1 MSGLRKSSRI
11 RKPITTIDQNL
22 DDEEDEQV
30 FVTPKSKKTTQ
41 TIASTK
47 RSSTDDYDEQ
57 ETIIPKKRQK
67 KKSSSSSSSTTTTKT
82 SPYFNKK
89 STTKKTTTKSKD
101 KKKIEKTNNQSI
113 DENATLSND
122 TTNLTTTTTT
132 TPNDE
137 NNTDSDDDDDD
148 DDDAWENVHSKPN
161 EEVTIQKLLKERE
174 ENQSNKI
181 NDEVEVNLTSEE
193 VAATQSK
200 RKKNLNSKEHQLE
213 LYLKRVLKK
222 NFLQKHKHHIVCNLG
237 HGFHLIKTYINN
249 QELNSLMFSLF
260 DESIT
265 KTLIYNSKTTN
276 MNDIHRLVKYFNEI
290 FILIDKPS
298 NDIQENQPITMKKL
312 HQAMSEHLTN
322 TLSPI
327 RVILFAIY
335 VRLLQYECRLVF
347 AADLPPIRPR
357 QEKDEKFHI
366 PHGSLIKNIKKRKS
380 TISDDDNSNSNSNE
394 DTSRLHSHDHSSDL
408 SRIVSS
414 NSSEIVKNNQ
424 AISPP
429 TTTTTNSKQLKS
441 KIKTRSLMPR
451 YYWIE
456 LFIETI
462 DDGYI
467 PIDIFTSKINSIKDF
482 EVNIK
487 FPMLYVWAFDTDLS
501 SLYAKDVTKRYSQ
514 KWLTTPYR
522 TSHIEHKTNG
532 DSKWYEK
539 LMKKYQP
546 KDKRKSTYSQVENK
560 QIENQLAQQPIPQS
574 KAELNG
580 HPLYVLKSKLLKFEG
595 IYPNDTPP
603 IGWFKE
609 EPIYSR
615 DNIHILR
622 SKQTW
627 LKEARQVNQGE
638 EPYKI
643 VDGRIKNIDR
653 KMGVTIR
660 PELELF
666 GEWQTSEY
674 IPPVAKDGIVPCNE
688 YGNVDLFK
696 PEMLPH
702 GCVHIVEPNAARLSK
717 KLGINYAEAITGF
730 DAHGGGSHPV
740 MEGIVICKEYEQ
752 TLRDAIEQQKQIT
765 IEKEIKKKEERIYKN
780 WRKLIRGLIIKQN
793 LAKKYADDDI
803 DGTEMATDAKYQWP
817 VLPKEDH
824 DNNED
829 FM

>member
-22 DDEEDEQV
+22 EDEEDEQV
-30 FVTPKSKKTTQ
+30 FITPKSKKITQ
-41 TIASTK
+41 SIASTK

-67 KKSSSSSSSTTTTKT
+67 KKSSTTTTKT

-89 STTKKTTTKSKD
+89 PTGKKSTAKSKG
-101 KKKIEKTNNQSI
+101 KNKTEKPNNQSI
-113 DENATLSND
+113 DENATLSNN
-122 TTNLTTTTTT
+122 TTNLTTKPTTIS
-132 TPNDE
+132 DE
-137 NNTDSDDDDDD
+137 NDTDSDDDDD

-161 EEVTIQKLLKERE
+161 EEVAIQKLLKERE
-174 ENQSNKI
+174 EKQSIKI
-181 NDEVEVNLTSEE
+181 DDEVEVNLTSDE
-193 VAATQSK
+193 VAATQGK

-213 LYLKRVLKK
+213 LQLKRVLKK

-249 QELNSLMFSLF
+249 QELRSLMFSLL

-276 MNDIHRLVKYFNEI
+276 MNDIHRLVKYFNDI

-298 NDIQENQPITMKKL
+298 NDIQENQPITMEKL
-312 HQAMSEHLTN
+312 RQAMSVHLTN
-322 TLSPI
+322 TLSSI

-347 AADLPPIRPR
+347 SADLPPIRPR

-366 PHGSLIKNIKKRKS
+366 PHGSLTKNIKKKQPTLS
-380 TISDDDNSNSNSNE
+380 DDDDDNSNSTINE

-408 SRIVSS
+408 SRVISS
-414 NSSEIVKNNQ
+414 NSSEIVKNDQ
-424 AISPP
+424 AISPES
-429 TTTTTNSKQLKS
+429 TTTDSKQLKS
-441 KIKTRSLMPR
+441 KIKTRSLKPR

-456 LFIETI
+456 LFIESI
-462 DDGYI
+462 DDGYM
-467 PIDIFTSKINSIKDF
+467 PIDIYTSKINSITEF
-482 EVNIK
+482 EINIK

-501 SLYAKDVTKRYSQ
+501 SSYAKDVTKRYSK
-514 KWLTTPYR
+514 KWLTTSYR

-539 LMKKYQP
+539 LMRKYQP

-560 QIENQLAQQPIPQS
+560 QIENQLARQPIPQS
-574 KAELNG
+574 KSELNG

-595 IYPNDTPP
+595 IYPNDTQP
-603 IGWFKE
+603 IGWFKD

-643 VDGRIKNIDR
+643 VEGRIKNMNR

-674 IPPVAKDGIVPCNE
+674 IPPVATDGIVPCNE

-702 GCVHIVEPNAARLSK
+702 GCVHIVESNASRLCK

-740 MEGIVICKEYEQ
+740 IEGIVICKEYEQ
-752 TLRDAIEQQKQIT
+752 TLRDALEQQKQIT
-765 IEKEIKKKEERIYKN
+765 IEKEIKKKEDRVYKN

-817 VLPKEDH
+817 VLPKEDN
-824 DNNED
+824 DNDED
-829 FM
+829 SM